1 MIDLSGTEVA
11 SYVYD
16 AWGNIKDTKGEPTI
30 REINPIRYRGYV
42 YDTETSLYYLQSR
55 YYDPFTGR
63 FVNADVYADTQSGT
77 PLSTN
82 MFAYC
87 ENNAIN
93 KSDDEGKDAWWIQSP
108 NSVPLILGNAGH
120 TSLLLQEKS
129 GYWWYFYWEDKSVQ
143 LLFIETSSL
152 KEITGKV
159 RKQINYYNEKY
170 ASKFGKLDYYENYS
184 QVIQFSGHFENCIKE
199 IKKYISNNQYSYRF
213 SAFGGISK
221 KKVYVRFRYPTA
233 KYKGK
238 ARPYSH
244 ILTTND
250 FYYSLSNNC
259 VQKSIFYLKY
269 GELSSRNIAFHD
281 ELNNSHVIPNN
292 AIKEFRKFG
301 KWVTYSYYL

>member
-1 MIDLSGTEVA
+1 
-11 SYVYD
+11 
-16 AWGNIKDTKGEPTI
+16 
-30 REINPIRYRGYV
+30 
-42 YDTETSLYYLQSR
+42 
-55 YYDPFTGR
+55 
-63 FVNADVYADTQSGT
+63 
-77 PLSTN
+77 

-129 GYWWYFYWEDKSVQ
+129 GYWWCFYYWGDKSVQ

-159 RKQINYYNEKY
+159 KKQINYYNKKY
-170 ASKFGKLDYYENYS
+170 ASKFAKLDYYENYS
-184 QVIQFSGHFENCIKE
+184 QAIQFSGHFENCIKE

-233 KYKGK
+233 KHKGK
-238 ARPYSH
+238 ARLYSH

-259 VQKSIFYLKY
+259 VQKKHFLLK
-269 GELSSRNIAFHD
+269 I
-281 ELNNSHVIPNN
+281 
-292 AIKEFRKFG
+292 
-301 KWVTYSYYL
+301 W

>member
-1 MIDLSGTEVA
+1 M
-11 SYVYD
+11 
-16 AWGNIKDTKGEPTI
+16 
-30 REINPIRYRGYV
+30 
-42 YDTETSLYYLQSR
+42 
-55 YYDPFTGR
+55 
-63 FVNADVYADTQSGT
+63 
-77 PLSTN
+77 
-82 MFAYC
+82 
-87 ENNAIN
+87 
-93 KSDDEGKDAWWIQSP
+93 
-108 NSVPLILGNAGH
+108 
-120 TSLLLQEKS
+120 QEKS
-129 GYWWYFYWEDKSVQ
+129 GYWWYFYWGDKSVQ

-184 QVIQFSGHFENCIKE
+184 QAIQFSGHFENCIKE

-301 KWVTYSYYL
+301 KWVTYSHSSQRF